1 MKLSLEQF
9 KKLVSEVTSARQ
21 IQKERN
27 EQKALEEELQKED
40 IEKLQRQVLQ
50 PVLEQTVASPIRK
63 MQEGVIKSLKQIEG
77 KTTEISKYY
86 IPKQLEGPKGPDAP
100 ILTNETMESIPH
112 QKKPV
117 NLDRAE
123 GTREKLP
130 LVVPSAL
137 RFDPDKGLDIELLEH
152 YKLLKPSEILDE
164 EEPRELVCAYIKNID
179 TNLKRWGGRIS
190 NVQDKNSAEYKLL
203 RRKIDAMRAYKD
215 RIKDL
220 LKALPLAGRG
230 GGEAVPKGQ
239 ILKYPSK
246 IFSNKLIEYKY
257 YSSPDELINRLE
269 LLCAE
274 RDIGNDSIEVRN
286 EIMAILDILLKNKI
300 IDKVDHEEMF
310 RKWCS

>member
-9 KKLVSEVTSARQ
+9 NQLIADVTAARQ
-21 IQKERN
+21 LQRERN
-27 EQKALEEELQKED
+27 EQKALEEELQKGD
-40 IEKLQRQVLQ
+40 IETLQRVLQ
-50 PVLEQTVASPIRK
+50 PVLEETVASPIHK
-63 MQEGVIKSLKQIEG
+63 LQEGVMKNLKQIEG
-77 KTTEISKYY
+77 RQ
-86 IPKQLEGPKGPDAP
+86 KQLEAIEGREIPKGGPSEVARGSRF
-100 ILTNETMESIPH
+100 ETMESGQASSASAI
-112 QKKPV
+112 QKKPL
-117 NLDRAE
+117 NL
-123 GTREKLP
+123 
-130 LVVPSAL
+130 
-137 RFDPDKGLDIELLEH
+137 DPDKGLDIELLGH

-190 NVQDKNSAEYKLL
+190 NIQDKNSTEYKLL
-203 RRKIDAMRAYKD
+203 RRKIDAMRTYKD

-230 GGEAVPKGQ
+230 GAMPKGR
-239 ILKYPSK
+239 IGKSRL
-246 IFSNKLIEYKY
+246 FSNKSIEYKY
-257 YSSPDELINRLE
+257 YSSPDELVNRLE

-286 EIMAILDILLKNKI
+286 EIMAILDILLKSKI

>member
-9 KKLVSEVTSARQ
+9 NQLIADITTAKQLQR
-21 IQKERN
+21 ERN
-27 EQKALEEELQKED
+27 EQKALEEEIKKGLQKED
-40 IEKLQRQVLQ
+40 IQKFQRVLQ
-50 PVLEQTVASPIRK
+50 PVLQETVASPIHSL
-63 MQEGVIKSLKQIEG
+63 IKNLKQIEG
-77 KTTEISKYY
+77 RK
-86 IPKQLEGPKGPDAP
+86 KQLEAIEGREAP
-100 ILTNETMESIPH
+100 SEVLQAALASETMESGQASSAIH
-112 QKKPV
+112 KKPLH
-117 NLDRAE
+117 LDRPE
-123 GTREKLP
+123 GTREK
-130 LVVPSAL
+130 L

-164 EEPRELVCAYIKNID
+164 EEPRELVCAYIKSID

-190 NVQDKNSAEYKLL
+190 NVQDKNSEEYKLL

-230 GGEAVPKGQ
+230 GHPRKGRM
-239 ILKYPSK
+239 LKYPSSK
-246 IFSNKLIEYKY
+246 IFSKNLIEYKY

-286 EIMAILDILLKNKI
+286 EIMSILDILLKNKI
-300 IDKVDHEEMF
+300 IDKVHHEEMF

>member
-9 KKLVSEVTSARQ
+9 NKLIADITTAKQLQR
-21 IQKERN
+21 ERN
-27 EQKALEEELQKED
+27 EQKVLEEEFQKED
-40 IEKLQRQVLQ
+40 IEKWQRVLQ
-50 PVLEQTVASPIRK
+50 PVLEETVASPIHK
-63 MQEGVIKSLKQIEG
+63 LHEGLIKNLKQIEG
-77 KTTEISKYY
+77 TSYMQ
-86 IPKQLEGPKGPDAP
+86 KQLQAP
-100 ILTNETMESIPH
+100 SEVLQAALASETMESGQASSASAI
-112 QKKPV
+112 QKKPL
-117 NLDRAE
+117 NL
-123 GTREKLP
+123 
-130 LVVPSAL
+130 
-137 RFDPDKGLDIELLEH
+137 DPDKGLDIELLEH

-164 EEPRELVCAYIKNID
+164 EEPRELVCAYIKSID

-190 NVQDKNSAEYKLL
+190 NLQDKNSAEYKLL

-230 GGEAVPKGQ
+230 GGENAKAMPKGQ
-239 ILKYPSK
+239 RVNS
-246 IFSNKLIEYKY
+246 IFSKNLIEYKY

-286 EIMAILDILLKNKI
+286 EIMSILDILLKNKI
-300 IDKVDHEEMF
+300 IDKVHHEEMF